1 MVYDTQHIDGKWRC
15 NCAHQPKQADDYCR
29 HIEKMRNDKLQQE
42 IDIILQHIADK
53 RDDRDSECQSID
65 EVTDAT
71 TRRKKLSELRR
82 ITLLILETRGSV
94 SSDDLHTVTNEMYSN
109 DRIIGMVFNSLL
121 MDKSIIQV
129 GRKATIR
136 RCAHGRSIGVYRLK
150 PEEPNKEKMIPNL
163 IKIPMS
169 IPEGW
174 IPLRDNPCR
183 HQTKLME

>member
-1 MVYDTQHIDGKWRC
+1 MYETMMDKDGKWRC

-94 SSDDLHTVTNEMYSN
+94 SSDDLHTVTNELYSN
-109 DRIIGMVFNSLL
+109 DKIIGMVFNSLIR
-121 MDKSIIQV
+121 DGSIIQID
-129 GRKATIR
+129 RKATIR

-150 PEEPNKEKMIPNL
+150 PEATEEIIKEDLVKQIVTSPIN
-163 IKIPMS
+163 
-169 IPEGW
+169 W
-174 IPLRDNPCR
+174 IPTRDNPCR